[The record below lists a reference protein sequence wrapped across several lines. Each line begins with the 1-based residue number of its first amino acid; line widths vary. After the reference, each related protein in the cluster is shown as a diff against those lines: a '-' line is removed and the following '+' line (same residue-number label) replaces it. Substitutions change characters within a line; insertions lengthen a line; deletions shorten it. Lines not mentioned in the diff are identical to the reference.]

1 MWVWDIFGRQTL
13 TVIAAF
19 AFFFWS
25 EAAPGGRISVSLS
38 FLKSYS
44 I

>member
-1 MWVWDIFGRQTL
+1 MWVWDIFGRQPL
-13 TVIAAF
+13 MIVAAF

-38 FLKSYS
+38 VPKSHRN
-44 I
+44 